1 MADEDLPLAA
11 KLAWIA
17 AATAARDINDELTIV
32 LSVIGT
38 VMEDYFPGEYVL
50 EEAKAAVE
58 RCTPSPGGVFEFLRR
73 KPGYFSGAR
82 SSSVFTRICS
92 S

>member
-1 MADEDLPLAA
+1 MADEDLPFAA

-32 LSVIGT
+32 LSVIGK

-58 RCTPSPGGVFEFLRR
+58 RCA
-73 KPGYFSGAR
+73 KKNN
-82 SSSVFTRICS
+82 SVLDTAMRLGIRAPADTLERVLLIR
-92 S
+92 